1 MNEYIPCLWK
11 ERIILSNNLYRF
23 NFNDCGFDT
32 HSASILPHP
41 YFGMY
46 SPYTRLLT
54 LSKGKEIVNSTFFF
68 GRIHGVS
75 KIRNIL
81 SCKCDTNIWFF
92 QCFSFV
98 HWQAASPVSC
108 QVSFLWWSL
117 MNICYAYNSGEFIY
131 ITATFI
137 LTIKKKSLIHTAST
151 G

>member
-32 HSASILPHP
+32 HSASILPHS
-41 YFGMY
+41 YFGIY
-46 SPYTRLLT
+46 PPYTRLLT

-81 SCKCDTNIWFF
+81 GCKCDTIIWFF
-92 QCFSFV
+92 FNAFHLFIDKQLLQFLVRFRLCGEVLWIFV
-98 HWQAASPVSC
+98 MHII
-108 QVSFLWWSL
+108 LGSL
-117 MNICYAYNSGEFIY
+117 
-131 ITATFI
+131 
-137 LTIKKKSLIHTAST
+137 ST
-151 G
+151 